1 MQTRRKPVFHE
12 RERERER
19 DTQRWTEKYILLANM
34 RPFWKTLSI
43 IVWVLWVWS
52 WDGTAPSQS
61 LLRPLDHFS
70 KPPKKM
76 FNSIRRSFASLS
88 IGWKHWRCIH
98 TNICEI
104 IRSFKLLSLRNCLT
118 FPADVVLMIVCGAA
132 AFSQGS
138 SLLPADC
145 SPRPTR
151 DCPLYATNVTGV
163 TVRKEGIDVTAAA
176 FGNMSLIKK
185 SRILKIDIG
194 SLSEN
199 ELENK

>member
-19 DTQRWTEKYILLANM
+19 ESYSAMNWKIYTFGKHAPVLKNPVYNSLSFVGLILGWNSTNRKKISSFDHWTISEK
-34 RPFWKTLSI
+34 K
-43 IVWVLWVWS
+43 
-52 WDGTAPSQS
+52 
-61 LLRPLDHFS
+61 
-70 KPPKKM
+70 PKKM

-151 DCPLYATNVTGV
+151 DCLKSPLYATNVTGV

-194 SLSEN
+194 
-199 ELENK
+199 